1 MAKSKAQKQR
11 AHVLRNA
18 RRDVTSSRAQDVSFS
33 THVRKTKTKQE
44 KLIKQ
49 VTKHKKRHLHDLGS
63 QSGRDVFI
71 FAC

>member
-11 AHVLRNA
+11 AHALRNA
-18 RRDVTSSRAQDVSFS
+18 KRDVTTSRANDIPFS
-33 THVRKTKTKQE
+33 THVRKTKSKQE

-63 QSGRDVFI
+63 QSGRDVFYC
-71 FAC
+71 A